1 MENGCGWYAEV
12 NSFRYL
18 ELDLDARKFRRAEVW
33 KLASVVVEVVM
44 VWAGWVCFGSGLM
57 RICACFFLFYF
68 FTWFRSIAFA
78 LLVEIFLSSFRDILK
93 MDFRSS

>member
-57 RICACFFLFYF
+57 RICAFFFLFF
-68 FTWFRSIAFA
+68 
-78 LLVEIFLSSFRDILK
+78 IFLRGFDRSRLRCCWLK
-93 MDFRSS
+93 FFVVFSRYSKD

>member
-57 RICACFFLFYF
+57 RICACFFFLFF
-68 FTWFRSIAFA
+68 
-78 LLVEIFLSSFRDILK
+78 IFLRGFD
-93 MDFRSS
+93 RSRLRVVG